1 MTATYKVILHRIEIN
16 IVIIAVTF
24 GFDEKFAIRAL
35 MRHPP
40 SDRKRVVVL
49 LPEEGLGAERLRE
62 TVRQRGGSGAG

>member
-35 MRHPP
+35 MRHPI
-40 SDRKRVVVL
+40 R
-49 LPEEGLGAERLRE
+49 
-62 TVRQRGGSGAG
+62 TVQ